1 MNAGVKV
8 PIKNIYYMLCYAWN
22 VKDYIDET
30 VCGSEEFDNIFNLL
44 ARILVKEVSTLI
56 KRGFYKGYIEVEEET
71 SKIKG
76 QIKITDSIA
85 KMTMTKKQLVC
96 SYDDYSSD
104 ILFNQIVKS
113 TLLDFLKYDQ
123 LDNELKKKVKNLS
136 ASFMDVSYISVSK
149 KDFTKLRFS
158 RNNLNYQIIINVCK
172 LFRYGL
178 IANQEE
184 GKLKFANFINEDQMA
199 TVYEKFI
206 LNFYKLNLDSNK
218 YRVHSP
224 KISWHLS
231 DDLEDLEG
239 EFEVEKNP
247 GDRRTD
253 VVIENKVDNIQFI
266 IDAKYYKEMLV
277 NKYYDSDSLTYR
289 VSHLSQVKGYI
300 DDSDFNGK
308 KRGALLYPTV
318 VEDTKYAKGALV
330 NIVGSMIIV
339 KSLDLNASWDKIKN
353 DLLTFA
359 RKVVK

>member
-1 MNAGVKV
+1 MNASMKV

-56 KRGFYKGYIEVEEET
+56 KRGFYKGYIEVEEQT

-76 QIKITDSIA
+76 QIKITESIN
-85 KMTMTKKQLVC
+85 KNSMMRKQLVC

-104 ILFNQIVKS
+104 ILFNQIIKS
-113 TLLDFLKYDQ
+113 TLVDFLKYDE
-123 LDNELKKKVKNLS
+123 LDSELKKRIKNLS
-136 ASFMDVSYISVSK
+136 ASFMEVSYIAVSK
-149 KDFTKLRFS
+149 KDFSKLRFS
-158 RNNLNYQIIINVCK
+158 RNNINYQIIINVCK

-178 IANQEE
+178 IANQED

-206 LNFYKLNLDSNK
+206 LNFYKLKLDSNR

-239 EFEVEKNP
+239 EFEVENNP

-253 VVIENKVDNIQFI
+253 IVIENKFDNIQFI

-289 VSHLSQVKGYI
+289 VNHLNQVKGYV
-300 DDSDFNGK
+300 DDSNFSGK
-308 KRGALLYPTV
+308 KRGALLYPSFAND
-318 VEDTKYAKGALV
+318 EKYHNGVLV
-330 NIVGSMIIV
+330 PIEGSKIIV
-339 KSLDLNASWDKIKN
+339 KSLNLNTKWSDLED
-353 DLLTFA
+353 DLLTFVK
-359 RKVVK
+359 KVVK